1 MSSSRLQQI
10 LADQHNGSPGNLIV
24 RTMSERGAISA
35 ADIARE
41 TGLARS
47 TVSTALAELKK
58 SGIVVEIQDELRVVK
73 GAGRPATSLTLNPEA
88 GTCVGIHLS
97 IEEIRLCIADV
108 SHSVID
114 EQIIQLGPD
123 YLPEAA
129 AAAAK
134 KAMQALYRSNGLSR
148 AGLLGVGVSVSGP
161 ISPAGRLQRASILPA
176 WAGINITQLFSH
188 ALNCQVFTDNE
199 SNCAA
204 IAEMMWG
211 AAVGHDD
218 FVIFKIDLGV
228 GVAVVNNGRVI
239 TGIAGGAGEFGHIS
253 LEGSSALC
261 RCGNRGCLELSAGF
275 KTPIEQASK
284 VHGRP
289 MTMDDVILLAEEGD
303 IGALRLISDSGEAA
317 GRGLALICTIIN
329 PPLVIIGGRMALAG
343 GIILEPLKRAF
354 EKHTMIKSSDV
365 DEVSRTRIVV
375 GKYTENDSLLG
386 AVGLV
391 LRSHGKLVRRAGV

>member
-1 MSSSRLQQI
+1 MSSSRLQQL
-10 LADQHNGSPGNLIV
+10 LAEQHGGSPENRIV
-24 RTMSERGAISA
+24 RTMSERGSISA

-47 TVSTALAELKK
+47 TVSTALSELKK
-58 SGIVVEIQDELRVVK
+58 SGIVVESPDEPRIVK

-114 EQIIQLGPD
+114 EQIVHLGRD

-134 KAMQALYRSNGLSR
+134 KAIQSLYHSNGLSR
-148 AGLLGVGVSVSGP
+148 SGLLGVGVSVSGP
-161 ISPAGRLQRASILPA
+161 ISPAGQLQRASILPT
-176 WAGINITQLFSH
+176 WAGINITNLFSD
-188 ALNCQVFTDNE
+188 ALGCAVFADNE

-211 AAVGHDD
+211 AAAGYDD

-228 GVAVVNNGRVI
+228 GGAVVNNGRVI
-239 TGIAGGAGEFGHIS
+239 TGVAGGAGEFGHIS
-253 LEGSSALC
+253 LGGGNALC

-275 KTPIEQASK
+275 RAPIEQISR
-284 VHGRP
+284 VHGKA
-289 MTMDDVILLAEEGD
+289 MGMDDVILLAEQGD
-303 IGALRLISDSGEAA
+303 VGALRLINDSGEAA

-343 GIILEPLKRAF
+343 DIILEPLKKAF
-354 EKHTMIKSSDV
+354 EKHIMIKSCDI
-365 DEVSRTRIVV
+365 DEASRTRIVV
-375 GKYTENDSLLG
+375 GKYTESDSLLG

-391 LRSHGKLVRRAGV
+391 LRSHGKLAHRPAV

>member
-47 TVSTALAELKK
+47 TISTALSELKK
-58 SGIVVEIQDELRVVK
+58 SGIVVENSDEPRVVK

-97 IEEIRLCIADV
+97 IEDIRLCIADV

-114 EQIIQLGPD
+114 EQIINLGPD
-123 YLPEAA
+123 YLPETAA
-129 AAAAK
+129 AAAR
-134 KAMQALYRSNGLSR
+134 KAMQSLYRSNGLSR

-161 ISPAGRLQRASILPA
+161 ISPDGQLQRASILPT
-176 WAGINITQLFSH
+176 WAGINITELFSA
-188 ALNCQVFTDNE
+188 ALNCLVFTDNE

-211 AAVGHDD
+211 AAVGYDD

-228 GVAVVNNGRVI
+228 GGAVVNNGRVI

-253 LEGSSALC
+253 LEGGSALC

-284 VHGRP
+284 IHNRA

-303 IGALRLISDSGEAA
+303 IGALRLINDSGEAA

-343 GIILEPLKRAF
+343 DIILEPLKKAF
-354 EKHTMIKSSDV
+354 EKHIMIKSCDL
-365 DEVSRTRIVV
+365 DEASRTRIVV

-391 LRSHGKLVRRAGV
+391 LRSHGKLAHRAGA